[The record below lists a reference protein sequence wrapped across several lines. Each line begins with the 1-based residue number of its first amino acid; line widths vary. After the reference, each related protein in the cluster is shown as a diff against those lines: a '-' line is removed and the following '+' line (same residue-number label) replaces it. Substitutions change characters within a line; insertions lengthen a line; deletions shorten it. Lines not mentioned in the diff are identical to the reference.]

1 MDVNTNNI
9 GPANETQ
16 GNFKDDVQ
24 ENLKPIDKKAN
35 DIKNMAVD
43 KSLSQDFEK
52 AARMKRE
59 IKGVMI
65 EDEGFFE
72 DVTEVDLR
80 EKIKETGQRIFGK
93 IKDGSGLKKDFSSYE
108 SSEKEIH
115 SNSIDS
121 ESDVSKDV

>member
-93 IKDGSGLKKDFSSYE
+93 IKDGSGLKKDFSSNE
-108 SSEKEIH
+108 SSEKETH

>member
-35 DIKNMAVD
+35 DIKNKAVD

-52 AARMKRE
+52 AAQMKRE

-93 IKDGSGLKKDFSSYE
+93 IKDGSGLKKDFSSNE
-108 SSEKEIH
+108 SSEKETH